1 MGRHTVVSI
10 DRWSLYRGIEVA
22 CGLVHS
28 GLYRQ
33 VVLVQGY
40 N

>member
-1 MGRHTVVSI
+1 MGQHTVVSI

-22 CGLVHS
+22 CGSAHN

-33 VVLVQGY
+33 VVVVQGY
-40 N
+40 